1 MRMGGFFMNER
12 DKVTNELD
20 DLLENPFGNITV
32 DTQELQIQDNQH
44 DSKDLLDQ
52 IGGEKP
58 KRLIDTLPETDQRRA
73 IQLAEQID
81 PFNQSSI
88 TLYGTQAQAKLSNFS
103 SSMLDHVKSGNIGE
117 IGEIISDLM
126 KKLDQ
131 VNPDELQVEKRGFI
145 SRMFGKV
152 SRSVNEI
159 LTKYQKTGAQIDR
172 ITVRLEHCKNSLIS
186 DNTLLE
192 QLYNKNKEY
201 FQALNIYIAAG
212 EVKLEE
218 IRTTHIPELQRK
230 AQATDDQMAYQ
241 EVNDMIQFA
250 DRLEK
255 RLHDLKLS
263 RQITIQSAPQ
273 IRMIQNTNQTLVEKI
288 QTSVTTAIPL
298 WKNQIAI
305 ALTLLRQRK
314 AVEAQKQVSQT
325 TNDLLLKNA
334 DLLKTNSIEVAK
346 ENERGIVDIETLK
359 KTQENLVS
367 TLEETL
373 RIQAEG
379 RAKRHQAEQEL
390 LSMEDQLKQKLLE
403 IRG

>member
-1 MRMGGFFMNER
+1 MVEKEKLTG
-12 DKVTNELD
+12 DID
-20 DLLENPFGNITV
+20 DLLANPFGDLSKESAENK
-32 DTQELQIQDNQH
+32 QELQEAGKQMGM
-44 DSKDLLDQ
+44 DLFNKV
-52 IGGEKP
+52 GETKP
-58 KRLIDTLPETDQRRA
+58 KKIIETLPDEDKQRA
-73 IQLAEQID
+73 YQLANQID
-81 PFNQSSI
+81 PKNQTSI
-88 TLYGTQAQAKLSNFS
+88 SLYGTQAQSKLMNFS
-103 SSMLDHVKSGNIGE
+103 STMLDHVKSGNIGE
-117 IGEIISDLM
+117 IGEIITDLM

-131 VNPDELQVEKRGFI
+131 VNPDELQVEKRNIF
-145 SRMFGKV
+145 SRMFGKM

-159 LTKYQKTGAQIDR
+159 LARYQKTGAQIDR
-172 ITVRLEHCKNSLIS
+172 ITVRLEHCKNTLIK
-186 DNTLLE
+186 DNTLLDQMYE
-192 QLYNKNKEY
+192 KNKEY

-218 IRTTHIPELQRK
+218 LYTKLIPELKRK
-230 AQATDDQMAYQ
+230 AEQSGDQMAYQ

-273 IRMIQNTNQTLVEKI
+273 IRMIQNTNQTLMEKI
-288 QTSVTTAIPL
+288 QTSITTAIPL

-325 TNDLLLKNA
+325 TNDLLLKNSEM
-334 DLLKTNSIEVAK
+334 LKTNSIEVAK

-373 RIQAEG
+373 RLQAEG

-390 LSMEDQLKQKLLE
+390 VTMEVQLKQKLLE
-403 IRG
+403 IREN